1 MRVPTASF
9 YVIGAPRGKTKRDA
23 CPGTIFKAESEFSF
37 QFNSKRKCLT
47 HPDALFSLSV
57 RNYSIVPQLPCPGVC
72 FMWFQISSWLFF
84 FVVLT
89 RGIKCTLWPNLCMC
103 WAASLREA
111 WGNFIR
117 IAFIEFNTGNK
128 AKKVSTED
136 TLPWKWSKS
145 FLSVCLY
152 LISLIFTWKGRL
164 LRRKE
169 LYLQV

>member
-84 FVVLT
+84 CCFDKRNKMHFMT
-89 RGIKCTLWPNLCMC
+89 KSMYG